1 MSALVTSEIFRLFV
15 NSLNPDIRYSHRNIQ
30 IFWEQLQTLLSLKRE
45 AFCQF
50 LIAFLKCAWNLE
62 YSEKKEEYPSL
73 NTTEIIASEIDV
85 YLSV

>member
-1 MSALVTSEIFRLFV
+1 MSALVTSEIFRLLV
-15 NSLNPDIRYSHRNIQ
+15 NSLNPDIRYSHRNIM

-45 AFCQF
+45 ALCQF

-73 NTTEIIASEIDV
+73 ITTEIIASEIDV

>member
-62 YSEKKEEYPSL
+62 YSEKKEGYPSL
-73 NTTEIIASEIDV
+73 ITTEIIASEIDV